1 MINGHLSEAQQ
12 GFANLEDVDEETFVR
27 FVHWAYNKDY
37 PAPEHTLAE
46 ISGETSTQRPT
57 REPPKVVRL
66 EESSS
71 ETSIRR
77 PTRERGRG
85 VTFER
90 SERVIYVPEWP
101 HQNVQNTHGRVS
113 WNESLR
119 ESFIILYDSS
129 SRGYPVDTS
138 MPRPR
143 VNNAP
148 EEDYSKV
155 FLGHARV
162 YVFAEKYDIQSLKT
176 LALRK
181 LHKTLS
187 ELRLFPKRVG
197 DITKLL
203 EYVYANTPEAV
214 EGTEDIRAMLAHYV
228 GCEMEMLMKDG
239 EFKDLMLHNGDML
252 GDVLKTFASRA
263 SCQCPFL
270 LCFSGRQAPIQR
282 EQFPNWRRHQNYD
295 SERDRSVLSEDLD
308 ETYGSRVRYRR

>member
-37 PAPEHTLAE
+37 PAPEYTLAE
-46 ISGETSTQRPT
+46 N
-57 REPPKVVRL
+57 
-66 EESSS
+66 SS
-71 ETSIRR
+71 ETIIRG
-77 PTRERGRG
+77 PTPDLPED
-85 VTFER
+85 VYFER
-90 SERVIYVPEWP
+90 SEPEFYPRGRP
-101 HQNVQNTHGRVS
+101 HQNFQNTNDTFS
-113 WNESLR
+113 WNGSLR
-119 ESFIILYDSS
+119 ESFITQYDSS
-129 SRGYPVDTS
+129 SRGYSVDAS
-138 MPRPR
+138 IPRPR

-187 ELRLFPKRVG
+187 ELRLFPERVG

-282 EQFPNWRRHQNYD
+282 EQFPNRRRHQNYD
-295 SERDRSVLSEDLD
+295 SERDRRVSSEYLD
-308 ETYGSRVRYRR
+308 TTF